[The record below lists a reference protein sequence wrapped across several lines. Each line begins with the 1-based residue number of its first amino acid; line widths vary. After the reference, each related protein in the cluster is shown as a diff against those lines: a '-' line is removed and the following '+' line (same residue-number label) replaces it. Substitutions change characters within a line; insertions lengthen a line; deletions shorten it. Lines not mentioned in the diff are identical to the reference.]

1 MCSHCADYPVHKDWV
16 AIVPVLDGEGR
27 IMFWRDRF
35 VIPDETLIGALAI
48 ARADYGPT
56 ADVRD
61 RWAAFGGSG

>member
-1 MCSHCADYPVHKDWV
+1 
-16 AIVPVLDGEGR
+16 
-27 IMFWRDRF
+27 MFWRDRF